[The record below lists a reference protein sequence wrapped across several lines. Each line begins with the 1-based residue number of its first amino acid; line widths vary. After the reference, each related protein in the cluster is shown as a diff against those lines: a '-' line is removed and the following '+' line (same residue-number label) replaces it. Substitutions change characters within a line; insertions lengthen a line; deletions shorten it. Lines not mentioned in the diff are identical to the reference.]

1 MQCRRPAPTR
11 AAMLVMLVAC
21 GPTPSLSCAAD
32 PADTPASDDDFA
44 LQGEYTGES
53 TVNGEKMKIGIQVIA
68 QGKGKFAAVAYP
80 GGLPGAGWTPPNKLK
95 GSGVRAGTGA
105 DARVTL
111 EGVDWGGVARKG
123 EVRKGEVVALADD
136 GSVTARFSRVER
148 TSPTLGQKPPA
159 GAVVICDGSGPVD
172 ETKTFDKGAR
182 FTADGLL
189 MEGATVTQP
198 FGDATWHIEFRTPYQ
213 SDRSGQGRGNS
224 GVYVNGGYEV
234 QVLDSFGLEG
244 RDNECGGIY
253 GNGPPAVNMC
263 LPPLTWQTYDIDF
276 TAPRFTDGRKV
287 ANARIT
293 VRHNGVVIHDD
304 RELRGMTAGHQAK
317 QEEPTGKLHLQNHN
331 EPVRFR
337 NIWVLP
343 KP

>member
-21 GPTPSLSCAAD
+21 GPTPSLSFAAD
-32 PADTPASDDDFA
+32 PADTPATDDDFA
-44 LQGEYTGES
+44 LQGEYVGEA

-80 GGLPGAGWTPPNKLK
+80 GGLPGAGWMPPNKLK

-276 TAPRFTDGRKV
+276 TAPRFADGKK
-287 ANARIT
+287 ATNARIT

-304 RELRGMTAGHQAK
+304 RELPRMTAGHQAQ
-317 QEEPTGKLHLQNHN
+317 QETPTGKLHLQDHN

-343 KP
+343 KQ

>member
-21 GPTPSLSCAAD
+21 GPTPSLSFAAD
-32 PADTPASDDDFA
+32 PADTPATDDDFA
-44 LQGEYTGES
+44 LQGEYVGEA

-80 GGLPGAGWTPPNKLK
+80 GGLPGAGWMPPNKLK

-224 GVYVNGGYEV
+224 GVYLNGGYEV
-234 QVLDSFGLEG
+234 QVLDSFSLEG

-253 GNGPPAVNMC
+253 GNAPPAVNMC

-276 TAPRFTDGRKV
+276 TAPRFTDGKK
-287 ANARIT
+287 ATNARIT

-304 RELRGMTAGHQAK
+304 RELPRMTAGHQAQ
-317 QEEPTGKLHLQNHN
+317 QETPTGKLHLQDHN

-343 KP
+343 KQ